1 MYEKLQPHVWEAAT
15 SCADRAAARTASQ
28 GAAAVASLRRYGRR
42 GRCCAR
48 HTVVLVAQPPQPPAL
63 THLDLGGLARLSDEA
78 LFKLAARAPH
88 LASLDLRGCT
98 RLSASGLTTAIAA
111 AAC

>member
-1 MYEKLQPHVWEAAT
+1 MQIGLLLGRQAKARQQWRARGGTDTAA
-15 SCADRAAARTASQ
+15 
-28 GAAAVASLRRYGRR
+28 GAAHATPS
-42 GRCCAR
+42 CSS
-48 HTVVLVAQPPQPPAL
+48 PQPPAL